1 MSVNFR
7 SKLHIA
13 LLKYYFENPGAE
25 RYLRE
30 LSRILSFGSSY
41 LSRELRKFVRDGLFL
56 ARSAGKE
63 KYFRINRKY
72 KFYHELRKIVEEI

>member
-1 MSVNFR
+1 MPVNFR

-30 LSRILSFGSSY
+30 LSRILSFNSSY
-41 LSRELRKFVRDGLFL
+41 LSRELRKFVRGGIFF
-56 ARSAGKE
+56 ARKAGKE
-63 KYFRINRKY
+63 KYFWINRKHR
-72 KFYHELRKIVEEI
+72 FYNELRKIVEGL